1 MGSARCLTV
10 RYEELVL
17 NPATIM
23 RRILAF
29 LDLPW
34 HQAVL
39 RQGAPAS
46 QIRPRPDN

>member
-1 MGSARCLTV
+1 M

-39 RQGAPAS
+39 RQGALA
-46 QIRPRPDN
+46 